1 MLTTEDIQNL
11 IKAQK
16 EVFATRDD
24 FEGMREDFSKLQTSI
39 DTYSK
44 KADTYFQ
51 EMVLLSHKI
60 DRHEKWLQQVADKL
74 NLKLEY

>member
-1 MLTTEDIQNL
+1 MLTTKDIQLL

-24 FEGMREDFSKLQTSI
+24 FESMREDFSKLQTSV
-39 DTYSK
+39 DKYSK

-60 DRHEKWLQQVADKL
+60 DRHEKWLQQLASKL
-74 NLKLEY
+74 KLKLEY